1 MSLWTSAE
9 MAAAHDNATNEKAI
23 IAFMNHLVCL
33 PTCQLSLPM
42 AQFGGN
48 CTFRAIIYAGPMLAK
63 LKTFSLVG
71 IDALPVEV
79 EVDVSPSGLPKM
91 ILVGLPEQ
99 AVKESTHRVERAIV
113 NSGFQRPQNRVVINL
128 APADLPKEAASF
140 DLPIALGILAGS
152 GQITAER
159 LKQYAV
165 VGELALDG
173 NTRPTKGALS
183 MAMAAAKL
191 GDCPNFRNLGD
202 CPNFRPTKMGLSP
215 LGLAGMLVPADS
227 AAEAAV
233 VEGIE
238 IIPISS
244 LAQAVAFLSG
254 EIEIDPCPSRLEDL
268 FRTYST
274 YDSDFADV
282 RGQEMAKRAL
292 TVAAAG
298 GHNLLMIGPPGSGK
312 TMLAKRMPTILPDLV
327 PGESIETTR
336 IYSAVGRLQPGQ
348 PLLAVRPFR
357 SPHHTISNAGLVGG
371 GSTPTPGEISLAHN
385 GVLFLDELPEFNRQ
399 TLEVLRQPLEDGTV
413 TISRA
418 LSSTTFP
425 ANFML
430 IAALNP
436 CPCGYRGDSR
446 RSCHCTPPQ
455 IERYMSKISGPLLD
469 RIDIHIEVPSVAF
482 KDLSGGTPGTS
493 SATIRAQV
501 IVARQMQ
508 AARFDGGAIRY
519 NADMSHRQTRQFCK
533 LDDESLNLLKSS
545 MTELGLSA
553 RAHDKILRTARTI
566 ADLDQS
572 ENIKPMHLNEAIN
585 YRMLDRQFWT

>member
-1 MSLWTSAE
+1 
-9 MAAAHDNATNEKAI
+9 
-23 IAFMNHLVCL
+23 
-33 PTCQLSLPM
+33 
-42 AQFGGN
+42 
-48 CTFRAIIYAGPMLAK
+48 MLAK
-63 LKTFSLVG
+63 LTTFSLVG

-79 EVDVSPSGLPKM
+79 EVDVSPAGLPKM
-91 ILVGLPEQ
+91 ILVGLPEA

-140 DLPIALGILAGS
+140 DLPIALGILVGS
-152 GQITAER
+152 GQVMAER
-159 LKQYAV
+159 LKQYAI

-183 MAMAAAKL
+183 MAMATADL
-191 GDCPNFRNLGD
+191 EGIR
-202 CPNFRPTKMGLSP
+202 
-215 LGLAGMLVPADS
+215 GMLVPADS

-238 IIPISS
+238 VIPISS
-244 LAQAVAFLSG
+244 LAQAVAFLCG
-254 EIEIDPCPSRLEDL
+254 EIEIDPCPSHLEEL

-274 YDSDFADV
+274 YESDFADV

-292 TVAAAG
+292 TIAAAG
-298 GHNLLMIGPPGSGK
+298 GHNILMIGPPGSGK
-312 TMLAKRMPTILPDLV
+312 TMLAKRLPTILPDLV
-327 PGESIETTR
+327 PVESIETTR
-336 IYSAVGRLQPGQ
+336 IYSAVGRLKPGQ

-385 GVLFLDELPEFNRQ
+385 GILFLDELPEFNRQ
-399 TLEVLRQPLEDGTV
+399 TLEVLRQPLEDGMV

-482 KDLSGGTPGTS
+482 KDLSGGSQGTS
-493 SATIRAQV
+493 SADMRSQVVSARA
-501 IVARQMQ
+501 MQ
-508 AARFDGGAIRY
+508 AARYNGGAIRY

-533 LDDESLNLLKSS
+533 LDDECQNILKSS
-545 MTELGLSA
+545 MAELGLSA
-553 RAHDKILRTARTI
+553 RAHDKILRVARTI
-566 ADLDQS
+566 ADLDHADT
-572 ENIKPMHLNEAIN
+572 IKPMYLNEAIN
-585 YRMLDRQFWT
+585 FRMLDRNLWT

>member
-1 MSLWTSAE
+1 
-9 MAAAHDNATNEKAI
+9 
-23 IAFMNHLVCL
+23 
-33 PTCQLSLPM
+33 
-42 AQFGGN
+42 
-48 CTFRAIIYAGPMLAK
+48 MLAK
-63 LKTFSLVG
+63 LKTYSLLG

-79 EVDVSPSGLPKM
+79 EVDVSPAGLPKM
-91 ILVGLPEQ
+91 ILVGLAEA
-99 AVKESTHRVERAIV
+99 AVKESAHRVERAMV
-113 NSGFQRPQNRVVINL
+113 NSGFQKPQNRVVINM

-140 DLPIALGILAGS
+140 DLPIALGIMAGS
-152 GQITAER
+152 GQMSPDR
-159 LKQYAV
+159 LAQYAV

-173 NTRPTKGALS
+173 TTRPAKGALS
-183 MAMAAAKL
+183 MAMTAVRENHL
-191 GDCPNFRNLGD
+191 R
-202 CPNFRPTKMGLSP
+202 
-215 LGLAGMLVPADS
+215 GMLVPTAS

-244 LAQAVAFLSG
+244 LAQAVAFLTG
-254 EIEIDPCPSRLEDL
+254 EIEIEPTPSRLDDL
-268 FRTYST
+268 FRAYSA
-274 YDSDFADV
+274 YDVDFADV

-312 TMLAKRMPTILPDLV
+312 TMLAKRMPTILPDLLPV
-327 PGESIETTR
+327 ESIETTR
-336 IYSAVGRLQPGQ
+336 IYSSIGRLQPGQ

-357 SPHHTISNAGLVGG
+357 APHHTISNAGLVGG

-418 LSSTTFP
+418 LNSTTFP

-446 RSCHCTPPQ
+446 RACHCTPPNV
-455 IERYMSKISGPLLD
+455 ERYMSKISGPLLD

-482 KDLSGGTPGTS
+482 RELSGGTPGTS
-493 SATIRAQV
+493 SAEMRAQV
-501 IVARQMQ
+501 ADSRRRQT
-508 AARFDGGAIRY
+508 ARFEGKIRH
-519 NADMSHRQTRQFCK
+519 NAQMAHRQVRQFCK
-533 LDDESLNLLKSS
+533 LSDECQNLLKAA
-545 MTELGLSA
+545 MAEMGLSA
-553 RAHDKILRTARTI
+553 RAHDKILRVARTI
-566 ADLDQS
+566 ADLDHS
-572 ENIKPMHLNEAIN
+572 ENIQPMHLNEAIN
-585 YRMLDRQFWT
+585 YRMLDRNFWT

>member
-1 MSLWTSAE
+1 
-9 MAAAHDNATNEKAI
+9 
-23 IAFMNHLVCL
+23 
-33 PTCQLSLPM
+33 
-42 AQFGGN
+42 
-48 CTFRAIIYAGPMLAK
+48 MLAK

-79 EVDVSPSGLPKM
+79 EVDVSPAGLPKTV
-91 ILVGLPEQ
+91 LVGLPEA

-113 NSGFQRPQNRVVINL
+113 NSGFQRPLNRVVINL

-152 GQITAER
+152 GQIEPER
-159 LKQYAV
+159 LRDYAV

-173 NTRPTKGALS
+173 TARPTKGALS
-183 MAMAAAKL
+183 MAMAAAEH
-191 GDCPNFRNLGD
+191 D
-202 CPNFRPTKMGLSP
+202 GLR
-215 LGLAGMLVPADS
+215 GVLVPSPS

-238 IIPISS
+238 IIPVAS
-244 LAQAVAFLSG
+244 LSQAVGFLTSQI
-254 EIEIDPCPSRLEDL
+254 EIEPQPSRLDEW
-268 FRTYST
+268 FRTFSA
-274 YDSDFADV
+274 YDVDFADV

-298 GHNLLMIGPPGSGK
+298 GHNILMIGPPGAGK
-312 TMLAKRMPTILPDLV
+312 TMLAKRMPTILPDLT

-336 IYSAVGRLQPGQ
+336 IYSAVGRLKPGQ

-371 GSTPTPGEISLAHN
+371 GSTPSPGEISLAHN

-413 TISRA
+413 TIARA
-418 LSSTTFP
+418 LNSTTFP

-436 CPCGYRGDSR
+436 CPCGYRGDAR

-455 IERYMSKISGPLLD
+455 IERYMSKISGPLVD
-469 RIDIHIEVPSVAF
+469 RIDIHIEVPSVAYQ
-482 KDLSGGTPGTS
+482 DLSRGAPGTP
-493 SATIRAQV
+493 SASMREAVAAARA
-501 IVARQMQ
+501 AQ
-508 AARFDGGAIRY
+508 AARFEGNGTRH

-533 LDDESLNLLKSS
+533 LDEECQNILKGA
-545 MTELGLSA
+545 MAEMGLSA
-553 RAHDKILRTARTI
+553 RAHDKVLRVARTI
-566 ADLDQS
+566 ADLDGS
-572 ENIKPMHLNEAIN
+572 ESIRPNHLNEAIN
-585 YRMLDRQFWT
+585 YRMLDRNLWT